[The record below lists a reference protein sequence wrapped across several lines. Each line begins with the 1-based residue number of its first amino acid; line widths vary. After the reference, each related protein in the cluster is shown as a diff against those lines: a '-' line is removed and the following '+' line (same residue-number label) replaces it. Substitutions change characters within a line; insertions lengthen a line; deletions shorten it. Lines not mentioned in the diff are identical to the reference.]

1 MSDYTHIYQRP
12 VELLQNLIRFDTTN
26 PPGNEAE
33 CIGYLNTLL
42 KEAGIET
49 TILARDENRPNLI
62 ARLPGRGDAPPFLLY
77 GHVDVVTTA
86 GQGWTHPPF
95 SGDIVDGFVW
105 GRGALD
111 MKNGVAMMVSA
122 FLRAKVEGL
131 DLPGDVILAVL
142 SDEEAGG
149 EYGARYLVENH
160 AEYFDGIRYAVG
172 EGGGFTLRMAGVK
185 FYTVMVTEKRICSMK
200 VTVHGPA
207 GHGSMPIRG
216 GAMAKLANVLHKL
229 DRKRLPVHI
238 TPVTRQMLETISKA
252 LPFPGGLVMRQLL
265 NPALTDRILDLLG
278 EKGTLINPLLH
289 NTVSPTIV
297 LGGDKINVH
306 PSEIT
311 LQLDGRLLPGFTP
324 DDVLCELRQL
334 LGDDVELE
342 VTRYEPGPGDPDMGL
357 FDTLAAILRE
367 ADPEGIPVPLLVSG
381 VTDARFFS
389 QLGIQTYGFVPVDLP
404 DGLISTVHAADER
417 IPVEAV
423 KFGTDAIYTVLQ
435 RFGG

>member
-1 MSDYTHIYQRP
+1 MSNHTDIYQRP

-33 CIGYLNTLL
+33 CIAYLNTLL

-49 TILARDENRPNLI
+49 TILACDDKRPNLI

-86 GQGWTHPPF
+86 GQDWTHPPF
-95 SGDIVDGFVW
+95 SGDMVDGFVW

-111 MKNGVAMMVSA
+111 MKGGIAMMVSA

-131 DLPGDVILAVL
+131 DLPGDVILAVV
-142 SDEEAGG
+142 SDEEGDG
-149 EYGARYLVENH
+149 EYGAGYLVKNH
-160 AEYFDGIRYAVG
+160 PAIFEGVRYAIG
-172 EGGGFTLRMAGVK
+172 EGGGFTLYILGGK
-185 FYTVMVTEKRICSMK
+185 FYTVMVAEKQFCSMK
-200 VTVHGPA
+200 VTLRGPA
-207 GHGSMPIRG
+207 GHGSIPIRG
-216 GAMAKLANVLHKL
+216 GAMAKLAHVLRKL
-229 DRKRLPVHI
+229 DRKRLPVHV
-238 TPVTRQMLETISKA
+238 TPAARRMVKTISHA
-252 LPFPGGLVMRQLL
+252 LPFPKGLVFRRLL
-265 NPALTDRILDLLG
+265 NPVLTDRILDWLG
-278 EKGTLINPLLH
+278 EQGLMINSSLH

-297 LGGDKINVH
+297 RGGDKINVI
-306 PSEIT
+306 PGEIA
-311 LQLDGRLLPGFTP
+311 LELDGRLLPGFAP
-324 DDVLCELRQL
+324 DDMLRELRQL

-342 VTRYEPGPGDPDMGL
+342 VTLYEPGPGDPDMGL
-357 FDTLAAILRE
+357 FDTLAAILRQ
-367 ADPEGIPVPLLVSG
+367 ADPKGIPIPLLVSG
-381 VTDARFFS
+381 VTDARLFS